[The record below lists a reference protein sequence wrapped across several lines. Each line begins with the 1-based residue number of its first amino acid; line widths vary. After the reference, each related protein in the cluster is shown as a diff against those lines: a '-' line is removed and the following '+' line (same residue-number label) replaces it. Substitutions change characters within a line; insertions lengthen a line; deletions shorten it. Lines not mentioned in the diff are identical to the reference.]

1 MCHILRPYK
10 IDDVSFSRLNQNNF
24 EIFIKIATSNTSF
37 VVRVIKLVA

>member
-10 IDDVSFSRLNQNNF
+10 IDDVDFSRLNQNNF
-24 EIFIKIATSNTSF
+24 EIFLKLPHGNTSI